1 MNFIEV
7 FLMIGMAIAIVC
19 LGIITWC
26 CYRDYLD
33 DKYYSLHPEKRP
45 GTLVLSDDK
54 TDGREENGN

>member
-1 MNFIEV
+1 
-7 FLMIGMAIAIVC
+7 MIGIAIVIVC

-26 CYRDYLD
+26 CYCDYLD

-45 GTLVLSDDK
+45 GTIVLSDDK